1 MSRLKHSIPFL
12 AVTAAAAIAAPAGA
26 APTPVEP
33 ALHGV
38 TATAVSSQP
47 ADALPLGALR
57 GAGGVNDSAAVGGHD
72 TSIASAG
79 GGFDWGDATIGAAGA
94 LALLGVA
101 GGVVFL
107 TRRAGRQPAGAG

>member
-1 MSRLKHSIPFL
+1 MSRLKHSTPFL
-12 AVTAAAAIAAPAGA
+12 AAIAAAAITAPAGTA
-26 APTPVEP
+26 ATPVEP
-33 ALHGV
+33 AIQGV

-47 ADALPLGALR
+47 ADGLPLGALR

-72 TSIASAG
+72 TSTASAG
-79 GGFDWGDATIGAAGA
+79 GGFDWGDATIGAAGT
-94 LALLGVA
+94 LALVGVG